1 MILMENYM
9 ELFETVNPMDYR
21 YYGWNKD
28 FFKRLSPYVSEGA
41 YIKYQLNVEAALV
54 KTLAKWG
61 VCSEKVVEEVEK
73 ACEEIQPAHVYAE
86 EDRIKHNIR
95 ALVNCIRERISE
107 ESRSMIHLFATSADI
122 LDTATALRLKE
133 LTQEIILPD
142 LIKLERTLI
151 GLARENAEVFQMGRT
166 HGKHAEPI
174 TFGFA
179 IALYVSRLGNRIEL
193 IEQFSNNLRGQ
204 FSGAVGAHNA
214 LSTMFPGR
222 EVEFER
228 DLLAELGLKPSDTNV
243 STQIVEPEYVT
254 DLTYS
259 IESAF
264 SILANIADDI
274 RHLHRSEI
282 SEVQE
287 GYSQERV
294 GSSTMPHKKNP
305 VSFETIKGLWKAYAP
320 RMITLFM
327 DQISEHQRDLT
338 NSASGRY
345 VTEIFTAFDYAV
357 NRLNRAMKNLYVDQK
372 RMREN
377 LHLHDGVK
385 HTVAEP
391 IYILLAING
400 FPDAYD
406 YTRTLVRKIMDEPAD
421 EQRKLTDIIREDPIL
436 QPYLKGLTEEQKQI
450 LDHPETYIGD
460 SIQRTYATCDEWELR
475 IDTVRSRISAS
486 EKGV

>member
-1 MILMENYM
+1 M

-21 YYGWNKD
+21 YYGWNKE

-41 YIKYQLNVEAALV
+41 YIKYQLKVETALV

-61 VCSEKVVEEVEK
+61 VCKDCVVEEVKK
-73 ACEEIQPAHVYAE
+73 ACEEIQPVYVYE
-86 EDRIKHNIR
+86 EEERIKHNIR
-95 ALVNCIRERISE
+95 ALVNCIRQRISE
-107 ESRSMIHLFATSADI
+107 EARPYVHLFATSADI

-133 LTQEIILPD
+133 LTQAIIIPD
-142 LIKLERTLI
+142 VIELESTLI
-151 GLARENAEVFQMGRT
+151 ELARENAEVIQMGRT

-174 TFGFA
+174 TFGFS
-179 IALYVSRLGNRIEL
+179 IATYVSRLGNRIEL

-214 LSTMFPGR
+214 LSMLFPGK
-222 EVEFER
+222 EAQFER
-228 DLLAELGLKPSDTNV
+228 DLLAELGLKPSETNI

-259 IESAF
+259 ITSAF

-287 GYSQERV
+287 GYSQQRV

-305 VSFETIKGLWKAYAP
+305 VSFETIKGLWKAYMP
-320 RMITLFM
+320 RMVTLFM

-338 NSASGRY
+338 NSASSRY
-345 VTEIFTAFDYAV
+345 VTEIYTAFDCVV
-357 NRLNRAMKNLYVDQK
+357 NRLNKAMKNLYVDQE
-372 RMREN
+372 RLREN
-377 LHLHDGVK
+377 LSLHDGVK

-406 YTRTLVRKIMDEPAD
+406 YTRELVRKLIDEPAD
-421 EQRKLTDIIREDPIL
+421 DQRKLTDIIREDPIL
-436 QPYLKGLTEEQKQI
+436 QPYLKGLTEGQKNI
-450 LDHPETYIGD
+450 LNNPETYIGD
-460 SIQRTYATCDEWELR
+460 SIQCTYATCDEWE
-475 IDTVRSRISAS
+475 SRIAAVQSRLQA
-486 EKGV
+486 